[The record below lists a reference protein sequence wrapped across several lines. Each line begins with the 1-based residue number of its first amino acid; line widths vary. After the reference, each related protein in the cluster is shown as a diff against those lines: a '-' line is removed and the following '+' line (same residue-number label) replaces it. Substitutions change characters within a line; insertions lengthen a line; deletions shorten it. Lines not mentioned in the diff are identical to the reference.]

1 MAIMFSILNFYR
13 GYVHCLKLS
22 PNLRKQTKEYK
33 TAMINEEDKTS
44 WSCEVKQL
52 RSILDM
58 VRDPD
63 AVLEEAFCKEDE
75 EDSI

>member
-1 MAIMFSILNFYR
+1 
-13 GYVHCLKLS
+13 
-22 PNLRKQTKEYK
+22 
-33 TAMINEEDKTS
+33 MINEEDKTS